1 MRGDWSGL
9 QSALIFLQH
18 RLQRRLVEPGQ
29 GLGGGGGVADGQT
42 DLPLS
47 LHPPVAVVPPGGV
60 PTMWK
65 VDVETR
71 GTPSWLRSPPLYD
84 RPWTS

>member
-29 GLGGGGGVADGQT
+29 GLGGGGGGVAHRQT
-42 DLPLS
+42 DLRLP
-47 LHPPVAVVPPGGV
+47 LHPPVAAVPPGVV
-60 PTMWK
+60 PVRK

-71 GTPSWLRSPPLYD
+71 GTAGCSPPLYR